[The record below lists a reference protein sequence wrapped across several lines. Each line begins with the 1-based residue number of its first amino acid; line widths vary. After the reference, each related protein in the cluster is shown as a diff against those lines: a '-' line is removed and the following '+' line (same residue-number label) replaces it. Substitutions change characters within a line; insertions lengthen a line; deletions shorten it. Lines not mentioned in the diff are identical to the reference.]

1 MGQLPDI
8 QSKAN
13 VCNYTAAPAA
23 APVYSEGIW
32 SCSSLESVQHKGGIK
47 PFLHSHPFASCTFC
61 AISLVK
67 HSTESFNVNC
77 WIGSSGVWLFSLPSR
92 GTSVLLRMGLVPIN
106 ELIRCSLLWWLV
118 LKLPARCVGV
128 FFLFLFCSDEGDM
141 KVSLQVINKKK
152 KNPSFWHWNLF
163 VHCPFVFFSSPIVCK
178 IRSKWQTLDIC
189 QYCRC
194 ICSLLGCS
202 CCFCLHVFW
211 PDRAHLDTCRSS
223 PWEKSSPKSGEIDRC
238 RAQQWEI
245 LHDYSD
251 LLFKTEIWRDN
262 YNKHEP
268 YFFKDSSVAKSV

>member
-1 MGQLPDI
+1 MGQLPDN

-47 PFLHSHPFASCTFC
+47 PFLHSHLFASCTFC

-128 FFLFLFCSDEGDM
+128 
-141 KVSLQVINKKK
+141 
-152 KNPSFWHWNLF
+152 
-163 VHCPFVFFSSPIVCK
+163 VF
-178 IRSKWQTLDIC
+178 
-189 QYCRC
+189 
-194 ICSLLGCS
+194 
-202 CCFCLHVFW
+202 CFCFVLTKGIW
-211 PDRAHLDTCRSS
+211 RSAYRSS
-223 PWEKSSPKSGEIDRC
+223 IKKSKI
-238 RAQQWEI
+238 
-245 LHDYSD
+245 
-251 LLFKTEIWRDN
+251 LLFGTETYLFIAPLCFSP
-262 YNKHEP
+262 HP
-268 YFFKDSSVAKSV
+268 SSARSDQNGRHWTSASIAGAFVPSLVAVAASACTCSGQIELTWIHAGAAHGRSQVLKVVK